1 MSLSKKEKIM
11 IKLAIVGLGHWGPN
25 YLRIF
30 SQINDCKIVAC
41 VDCDESRLENFKK
54 IYPYVKFYRDVNELY
69 KNEKTDAMIIATPTS
84 SHFSMALQ
92 ALQNSKHILI
102 EKPLALS
109 ISECMQLTQ
118 LAKEKNKILMVGHTF
133 LYNDAVI
140 WLKKYIQNGQAGRIY
155 YIYATRTNL
164 GPIRQDV
171 NSLIDLSPHDISIFL
186 YLLDK
191 KPKAVS
197 AHGASFLNNQRE
209 DVAFLTL
216 YFDEG
221 IVGHI
226 HVSWLDPRKVRQITV
241 IGDKKMILFDDINP
255 FEPIRIYD
263 KSVKQQKEYSD
274 YSEFKTI
281 LYEGDVVIPKIYLS
295 EPLKNQ
301 YKEFLASI
309 HKPTTPL
316 SDGNFGT
323 EVSNV
328 LIGAMKSLNQKGTI
342 VSLS

>member
-1 MSLSKKEKIM
+1 M

-41 VDCDESRLENFKK
+41 MDCNETRLENFKK
-54 IYPYVKFYRDVNELY
+54 IYPYLKFYRNLNELY
-69 KNEKTDAMIIATPTS
+69 KKEKMDAVIIATPTS
-84 SHFSMALQ
+84 SHFSIALQ
-92 ALQNSKHILI
+92 ALQNSKHILV
-102 EKPLALS
+102 EKPLALT

-140 WLKKYIQNGQAGRIY
+140 WLKKFLQNRQAGRIY

-186 YLLDK
+186 YLLGK
-191 KPKAVS
+191 KPSSVS

-209 DVAFLTL
+209 DVSFLTL

-241 IGDKKMILFDDINP
+241 IGNKKMILFDDINP

-281 LYEGDVVIPKIYLS
+281 LYEGDVVIPKVYLS

-301 YKEFLASI
+301 CREFLTSI
-309 HKPTTPL
+309 DKSTTPL
-316 SDGNFGT
+316 SDGIFGT

-328 LIGAMKSLNQKGTI
+328 LIGAMKSLNQKGAI
-342 VSLS
+342 ISLT